1 MAIQTTQQARLQ
13 DDLRGLVAGQVRCDE
28 IVAQLYATD
37 AGPLEYR
44 PAGVV
49 WPRTAADVSAVVRYC
64 AEEGIPV
71 HPRGSGTTTAGG
83 ALGPGVVLDFT
94 RHMRRLLHVEGDTI
108 LVQPGA
114 IRERLNDIL
123 KRSVGRFFAPSTGF
137 LPIDTLGGILSTDI
151 AGPRWL
157 RYGFPHDFVEE
168 LEVVLADGTISNLKT
183 VTQNELAGNSI
194 PSPIQTSAEIIRQ
207 AKADL
212 TMEQPALKA
221 GYASNLLREAFNDSG
236 FHPQRLLTGSEGTL
250 GIITKMRLKTSV
262 RAAVS
267 GGVILL
273 FESLEKTADA
283 VSLILNFEPT
293 LCELVDRRT
302 ISLICEK
309 EYRLARYLPV
319 GTEYALLVE
328 MQDNFLTSLKD
339 RLDRLVHSV
348 RYVTPLAFGSFTVL
362 SSNEISLFNSILKQ
376 SEVALLTL
384 GSGVRLVTLLEDLWV
399 PISSLPDFLSR
410 IQSILRK
417 YNQVYS
423 IGGHL
428 GQGQVRIIP
437 ILDLY
442 AQTPME
448 SIDELA
454 EDICMEAV
462 RFGGGVGSAHGLGKY
477 RARFLPTC
485 LPKLFPVF
493 ADLKRTFDP
502 KGIMN
507 PQTAISL
514 PENAKYFSKHLP
526 LRQNEILENSLRDHG
541 AKTSHSILEDSSV
554 KETIADV
561 FTESF
566 EEETPNYHI
575 GRRSQLETQF
585 NWDRSSIDSD
595 VYGCTGCGLCRIRTS
610 GLRMCPSFR
619 YEPEEKS
626 SCRAKAN
633 ILRGILDGTL
643 SLETLSEDS
652 LKQIGDYCVGCH
664 CCKPEC
670 PTGIDIPKL
679 SYRIRSAYAGAH
691 GLSLTDK
698 IISNLDLFLHVGSA
712 WSCAFTLFQK
722 GRFSRWL
729 FEKIFGI
736 AHTRTFPKIVRHR
749 FLRQRHFPYRP
760 TEKPSARVVL
770 FIDIFADCYD
780 TALSEAACAVLRK
793 NNVEFVVPSRQRA
806 SGHLAFT
813 VGDMP
818 RAERLARF
826 NTRILIDYVR
836 QGYQVVTLE
845 PISAVCLSREYLWQ
859 LDNAETR
866 MVAERTTDLSTFLFN
881 LHKEGK
887 FDLSLSPLPKTIGY
901 HAPCRTLAL
910 MEKSIDVPTP
920 AEELLRLIPQLDVRR
935 LERGCCGLADPSG
948 FRKENHMASLMLGMP
963 LFLAFRDSAIE
974 FGSTECNFCRLQMEQ
989 GTNKRVYHP
998 VKLLAHAYRTVTIPE
1013 LS

>member
-28 IVAQLYATD
+28 IIAQLYATD

-49 WPRTAADVSAVVRYC
+49 WPRTTADVSAVVRYC

-71 HPRGSGTTTAGG
+71 HPRGSGTAASGG

-94 RHMRRLLHVEGDTI
+94 RHMKRLLHVEGDTI
-108 LVQPGA
+108 IVQPGA

-137 LPIDTLGGILSTDI
+137 LPTDTMGGILSTDI

-183 VTQNELAGNSI
+183 VTPREFAESSV

-207 AKADL
+207 SEADV
-212 TMEQPALKA
+212 MAEQPAARA
-221 GYASNLLREAFNDSG
+221 GYAGYFLRGAFSDSG
-236 FHPQRLLTGSEGTL
+236 VHPHRLFVGSEGSL
-250 GIITKMRLKTSV
+250 GIITKMRVKTSV

-267 GGVILL
+267 GGAILL
-273 FESLEKTADA
+273 FDSLEKTADA
-283 VSLILNFEPT
+283 VSSILNFEPT
-293 LCELVDRRT
+293 LCELVDRRA
-302 ISLICEK
+302 ISLIREK
-309 EYRLARYLPV
+309 EGRLARYLPA

-328 MQDNFLTSLKD
+328 IQDNFLTSLKD

-348 RYVTPLAFGSFTVL
+348 RYAAPLAFGSFPVL
-362 SSNEISLFNSILKQ
+362 CPDEISLFNSILKQ
-376 SEVALLTL
+376 SEVALLAL
-384 GSGVRLVTLLEDLWV
+384 GSGVRLVTLFEDLWV
-399 PISSLPDFLSR
+399 PVLSLRDFLSR
-410 IQSILRK
+410 AQSILRK

-442 AQTPME
+442 AQTSME
-448 SIDELA
+448 LIDELA
-454 EDICMEAV
+454 GDICSEAV
-462 RFGGGVGSAHGLGKY
+462 RFGGGIGSARGLGKY

-485 LPKLFPVF
+485 SPKLFPVF

-502 KGIMN
+502 KGILN
-507 PQTAISL
+507 PQTVISL
-514 PENAKYFSKHLP
+514 PENAKFFSKYLFP
-526 LRQNEILENSLRDHG
+526 WRNEVWEKSLR
-541 AKTSHSILEDSSV
+541 SHESNASRSISEDSSV

-561 FTESF
+561 FSESL

-585 NWDRSSIDSD
+585 NWDRSSIDAD

-633 ILRGILDGTL
+633 VLRGILDGAL

-652 LKQIGDYCVGCH
+652 LKEIADYCIGCH

-691 GLSLTDK
+691 GLSLTDR
-698 IISNLDLFLHVGSA
+698 IISNLDLFLHAGSA

-722 GRFSRWL
+722 GRLSRWL

-736 AHTRTFPKIVRHR
+736 AHTRTFPKIVRRR

-780 TALSEAACAVLRK
+780 AALSEAACAVLRK
-793 NNVEFVVPSRQRA
+793 NNVEFVIPPRQRA
-806 SGHLAFT
+806 SGHLAFV

-881 LHKEGK
+881 LYKEGK
-887 FDLSLSPLPKTIGY
+887 FDLKLSPLPGTVGY

-910 MEKSIDVPTP
+910 MEKSVDVPTP
-920 AEELLRLIPQLDVRR
+920 AEELLRLIPQLNVRR

-948 FRKENHMASLMLGMP
+948 FRRENHMASLMLGMP
-963 LFLAFRDSAIE
+963 LFLALRDPAIE

-998 VKLLAHAYRTVTIPE
+998 VKLLAHAYRLAAIPE

>member
-28 IVAQLYATD
+28 IIAQLYATD
-37 AGPLEYR
+37 AGSLEYR

-49 WPRTAADVSAVVRYC
+49 WPRSAADVSAVVRYC
-64 AEEGIPV
+64 IEEGIPV
-71 HPRGSGTTTAGG
+71 HPRGSGTTAAGG
-83 ALGPGVVLDFT
+83 TLGPGVVLDFT
-94 RHMRRLLHVEGDTI
+94 RHMKRLLHVEGDTI

-137 LPIDTLGGILSTDI
+137 LPTDTLGGILSTDI

-183 VTQNELAGNSI
+183 IPLSELDEGSVPISI
-194 PSPIQTSAEIIRQ
+194 RSA
-207 AKADL
+207 ADL
-212 TMEQPALKA
+212 IHRAEDDVAAEQPASMPGYA
-221 GYASNLLREAFNDSG
+221 GYLLRGVFDEKG
-236 FHPQRLLTGSEGTL
+236 FHPQRLFLGSEGSL
-250 GIITKMRLKTSV
+250 GIITKIRVKTST

-267 GGVILL
+267 GGTVLL
-273 FESLEKTADA
+273 FDSLEKTAEA
-283 VSLILNFEPT
+283 VHLILDLEPT
-293 LCELVDRRT
+293 LCELVDRRA

-309 EYRLARYLPV
+309 DSRLERYLPS

-328 MQDNFLTSLKD
+328 IQDNFLTSLSD
-339 RLDRLVHSV
+339 RLDRLIHSV
-348 RYVTPLAFGSFTVL
+348 RYKVPLAFGSFPIRTSEEV
-362 SSNEISLFNSILKQ
+362 SLFNSILKQ
-376 SEVALLTL
+376 SETALLAL
-384 GSGVRLVTLLEDLWV
+384 GSGVRLVTLFEDLWV
-399 PISSLPDFLSR
+399 PVSFLPDFLGR
-410 IQSILRK
+410 VQEILRK

-437 ILDLY
+437 IIDLY
-442 AQTPME
+442 AQSTTELMN
-448 SIDELA
+448 ELA
-454 EDICMEAV
+454 EEVCVEAV
-462 RFGGGVGSAHGLGKY
+462 RFGGGIGSARDTGKT
-477 RARFLPTC
+477 RTRFLPTC
-485 LPKLFPVF
+485 SPKLFPVF
-493 ADLKRTFDP
+493 TELKRSFDP
-502 KGIMN
+502 KGILN
-507 PQTAISL
+507 PQTVISL
-514 PENAKYFSKHLP
+514 SENEKYFSERLFPRRNKIWEKSI
-526 LRQNEILENSLRDHG
+526 RNRESENDRF
-541 AKTSHSILEDSSV
+541 ILEDPSV
-554 KETIADV
+554 KETITDV
-561 FTESF
+561 LTESL
-566 EEETPNYHI
+566 EEDVPNDHTDH
-575 GRRSQLETQF
+575 RTQLETQF
-585 NWDRSSIDSD
+585 DWERASIDKD

-633 ILRGILDGTL
+633 VLRGVLDGAL

-652 LKQIGDYCVGCH
+652 LKEIGDFCIGCH

-679 SYRIRSAYAGAH
+679 SYRIRSAYASAH

-698 IISNLDLFLHVGSA
+698 IISNLDLFLHAGSV
-712 WSCAFTLFQK
+712 WRCAFTLFQK
-722 GRFSRWL
+722 DRFSRWL
-729 FEKIFGI
+729 FEKVFGI
-736 AHTRTFPKIVRHR
+736 AHGRTFPKIVRRR

-760 TEKPSARVVL
+760 AGKPAARVVL
-770 FIDIFADCYD
+770 FVDIFSDCYD
-780 TALSEAACAVLRK
+780 TALSEAACAVLRR
-793 NNVEFVVPSRQRA
+793 NNVEFVIPPRQRA
-806 SGHLAFT
+806 SGHLAFA

-826 NTRILIDYVR
+826 NTRIFIDYVR

-866 MVAERTTDLSTFLFN
+866 MVAERTTDLSTFLYN

-887 FDLSLSPLPKTIGY
+887 LDLNLSPLPRTLGY

-910 MEKSIDVPTP
+910 TNNPVDVPTP
-920 AEELLRLIPQLDVRR
+920 AEEILRLIPELNVRR
-935 LERGCCGLADPSG
+935 LERGCCGLAGPSG

-963 LFLAFRDSAIE
+963 LFLALRDSSIE
-974 FGSTECNFCRLQMEQ
+974 FGATECNFCRLQMEQ

-998 VKLLAHAYRTVTIPE
+998 VKLLAHSYRLAAIPE
-1013 LS
+1013 L